1 VTAEDLNPSPR
12 FKPLAEVYAA
22 PAAAAEGRRRGI
34 KHSVGS
40 PLSSS
45 ALPPPRPAAS
55 TAAADRLAPAL
66 SRPLP
71 PEAPFVE
78 SVVVTAV
85 EEDAAEVV
93 AVEED
98 AAEVVAVAVI
108 EAEAEAEASDGMQ
121 VHQTTIAPAAPAAP
135 ADPAAVAA
143 AATNALVATA
153 AAESLLHLWPPPAP
167 DVRQEA
173 AGEAEQAARE
183 AELAAAQEA
192 EAGAKRATA
201 AARASVADS
210 QRALQVAW
218 AEVPTPAPPSPP
230 PPPPPPQP
238 QPTTRKTVRLSPCPS
253 SPLAPTLLDCTP
265 PSHLRPRCNPTSHL
279 SPLPSS
285 LLQVVR
291 LQQLL
296 GSQQQSL
303 ASALAVEAGR
313 AQEVARCEQAI
324 AHALSSAAGPPS
336 S

>member
-1 VTAEDLNPSPR
+1 M
-12 FKPLAEVYAA
+12 
-22 PAAAAEGRRRGI
+22 
-34 KHSVGS
+34 GS

-45 ALPPPRPAAS
+45 VLPPPRPAAS
-55 TAAADRLAPAL
+55 TAAADGLAPAL

-71 PEAPFVE
+71 PETPVVE
-78 SVVVTAV
+78 SIVVTAV

-93 AVEED
+93 AV
-98 AAEVVAVAVI
+98 I
-108 EAEAEAEASDGMQ
+108 EAEAEASDGMQ
-121 VHQTTIAPAAPAAP
+121 VHQTTIAPAAPP
-135 ADPAAVAA
+135 ATATAA
-143 AATNALVATA
+143 AATATAIVATA

-167 DVRQEA
+167 GVRQE
-173 AGEAEQAARE
+173 AARE

-218 AEVPTPAPPSPP
+218 AEVPTPAPPSQQPL
-230 PPPPPPQP
+230 PPPPQP
-238 QPTTRKTVRLSPCPS
+238 QPTTRKTVSLSPCPS
-253 SPLAPTLLDCTP
+253 SPFAPTLLDCTP
-265 PSHLRPRCNPTSHL
+265 PSHLRPRCNPASL
-279 SPLPSS
+279 LPPPPSS

-296 GSQQQSL
+296 GTQQQSL
-303 ASALAVEAGR
+303 ASALAVEAER

>member
-55 TAAADRLAPAL
+55 TAAADGLAPAL

-78 SVVVTAV
+78 SVVVT
-85 EEDAAEVV
+85 

-230 PPPPPPQP
+230 PPPPPPPPQP

-253 SPLAPTLLDCTP
+253 FTFAPTLLDCTP
-265 PSHLRPRCNPTSHL
+265 PYHLRPRCNPTSHL
-279 SPLPSS
+279 PPLPSS